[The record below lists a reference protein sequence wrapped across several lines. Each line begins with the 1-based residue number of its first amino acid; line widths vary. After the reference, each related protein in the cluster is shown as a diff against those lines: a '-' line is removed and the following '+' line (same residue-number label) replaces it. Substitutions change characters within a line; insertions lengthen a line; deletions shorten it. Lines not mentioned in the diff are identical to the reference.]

1 MSKTLS
7 WHRAVPAPAHRP
19 LRRALART
27 LRAAGHGLHRW
38 ARQLL
43 AVEPAPVHEPVL
55 EFYAEAGAP
64 EGALYIDGRRVAV
77 LPGVTRL

>member
-1 MSKTLS
+1 MDKTLS
-7 WHRAVPAPAHRP
+7 WHRVVPAPAPRP
-19 LRRALART
+19 VRRAMART
-27 LRAAGHGLHRW
+27 LRAASHRLHRW
-38 ARQLL
+38 ARHLV
-43 AVEPAPVHEPVL
+43 ATERAPVHEPVL